1 MGEILSSLDN
11 RETKHCSIII
21 PTRDQIGFLRTCI
34 EGILASH
41 IDFNYEIVVVDNDS
55 EEAISK
61 EYLREIAEH
70 DRIRVLLWHK
80 PFNYSAIN
88 NFAAAQCNS
97 ELLCFLNND
106 IEIIDKYWLTKLAV
120 IANAEDIG
128 AVGCRLLYPDDTI
141 QHAGVALDQ
150 TSVAKHIGLSEP
162 SSFLSDLGIS
172 GVVEVPAVTAACLV
186 MRKDLFSE
194 LGGFDEEN
202 LAVSYND
209 VDLCLRIAERRLPIL
224 LESDV
229 AHIHHESISRQ
240 SDELDINRPRAL
252 QEFEYMK
259 TRWASRLQGE
269 SYDSGLP
276 AFLTDQTKTPR
287 LKDMAAGQN
296 YPVSKRSSAGGPH
309 QQLEQRYRELQAHVQ
324 RVEEAHRLIENSI
337 FWRITAP
344 LRALRNF
351 IFGGGGTSEP
361 SESNPIT
368 NEDTVVASAALSN
381 HGNSTTK
388 PPDSKEAHKAE
399 AKSQLELFLSSE
411 KTLVF
416 PSHEQP
422 AISILLVFYN
432 NAPLS
437 FLCLQS
443 ILQYADVS
451 YEVIIVDNDS
461 SDDTDQLLSNLENA
475 TIIRNSDN
483 LGFVKAVN
491 QGAEQARGEN
501 LLLLNNDAALEE
513 NCLSAALNTLNSSDD
528 IGAVGGKIVLLDGNL
543 QEAGSIIW
551 SDGACLGYG
560 RNANIEDGEYMF
572 RRDVDYCSGAF
583 LLFNASLF
591 SEMDGF
597 DEDYAPAYYE
607 ESDFCIRLQERGLR
621 IVYEPQAV
629 ITHYEFAST
638 GGISGASQL
647 QQEHREILCRKHGNY
662 LSQQKRNAS
671 DKALFARTANRHPNI
686 LIIDDRVPYP
696 SLGAGYPRCC
706 HILNSLSKMPAN
718 LTFYPLLFPDDD
730 WEKTYE
736 VLPREIEVMLN
747 KGRTELANFLRERRG
762 FFDTIMVSRVH
773 NMEIFNEIVK
783 SEPALVEGC
792 RIVYDAEAISAPREV
807 LRRRFWGENVSAEE
821 EQEEIK
827 AELRQAMDSD
837 CVLAVSAQEA
847 AIYQQRGISNT
858 VVLGHTVDLKPDP
871 APFAGRHGLLFVGA
885 LRDEGSPNVD
895 SLLWFLV
902 NCLPLIEKKLPD
914 VRLYVV
920 GDSTAPS
927 LSTVT
932 KDNVIFTGRL
942 DSIEDIYDQC
952 RVFVAPTRFAAGIPH
967 KIHEAAG
974 NGIPSVA
981 TALLARQ
988 LGWEDGQ
995 ELLVADTPELFAE
1008 QCVRLHT
1015 DENLWQS
1022 VQAKGMRAVD
1032 RDCSDENFRRSLTD
1046 ALLLEPS
1053 QATQGGN

>member
-1 MGEILSSLDN
+1 MSESPSYPN
-11 RETKHCSIII
+11 NSNSKHCSIII
-21 PTRDQIGFLRTCI
+21 PTRDQISYLRTCI

-41 IDFNYEIVVVDNDS
+41 IDFDYEIIVIDNNS
-55 EEAISK
+55 EETVSK
-61 EYLREIAEH
+61 EYLGEIARHE
-70 DRIRVLLWHK
+70 RVRVLTWPK

-106 IEIIDKYWLTKLAV
+106 IEIVDKDWLTKLAA
-120 IANAEDIG
+120 IAEDAG
-128 AVGCRLLYPDDTI
+128 AVGCRLLYPDKTI

-150 TSVAKHIGLSEP
+150 TSVAKHIGLSES
-162 SSFLSDLGIS
+162 SSFLSEHGIS

-186 MRKDLFSE
+186 MRNDLFSE

-209 VDLCLRIAERRLPIL
+209 VDLCLRLAERKLPIL

-229 AHIHHESISRQ
+229 VHIHHESVSRQ

-269 SYDSGLP
+269 SYDSGIP
-276 AFLTDQTKTPR
+276 AFWTDQGKTPR

-296 YPVSKRSSAGGPH
+296 HPVSKRSSAGDPY
-309 QQLEQRYRELQAHVQ
+309 QQLEQRYRELQAHAE
-324 RVEEAHRLIENSI
+324 RIEEAHRLIESSI
-337 FWRITAP
+337 FWRATAP
-344 LRALRNF
+344 LRGLRNL
-351 IFGGGGTSEP
+351 ISGSGGASKPGKSSSTAH
-361 SESNPIT
+361 
-368 NEDTVVASAALSN
+368 EDTTVASAALP
-381 HGNSTTK
+381 GNESSSGK
-388 PPDSKEAHKAE
+388 SFDAKEAHKAE
-399 AKSQLELFLSSE
+399 ARSKFESFLSSN
-411 KTLVF
+411 KKLVF
-416 PSHEQP
+416 PVHEQP

-443 ILQYADVS
+443 ILKHADVS
-451 YEVIIVDNDS
+451 YEVLIVDNNS
-461 SDDTDQLLSNLENA
+461 SDDTNKLLGVLENA
-475 TIIRNSDN
+475 TVIRNNDN

-491 QGAEQARGEN
+491 QGAGQAQGEN
-501 LLLLNNDAALEE
+501 LLLLNNDASLEE
-513 NCLSAALNTLNSSDD
+513 NCLSAAINTLKSSED
-528 IGAVGGKIVLLDGNL
+528 IGAVGGKIVLLDGSL

-551 SDGACLGYG
+551 NDGACLGYG
-560 RNANIEDGEYMF
+560 RNASVEDGEYMF

-583 LLFNASLF
+583 LLFNADLF
-591 SEMDGF
+591 AEMDGF

-607 ESDFCIRLQERGLR
+607 ESDFCIRLRGRGLR

-647 QQEHREILCRKHGNY
+647 QQEHREILCRKHGDF
-662 LSQQKRNAS
+662 LSRQKHNDS
-671 DKALFARTANRHPNI
+671 DKALFARTANRLPNV

-706 HILNSLSKMPAN
+706 HILNSLSEMPVN

-730 WEKTYE
+730 WEKSYE
-736 VLPREIEVMLN
+736 ILPREIEIMLN
-747 KGRTELANFLRERRG
+747 RGQAELTNFLRERRG

-773 NMEIFNEIVK
+773 NMEIFNEVIK
-783 SEPALVEGC
+783 ADPSLIKDC

-807 LRRRFWGENVSAEE
+807 LRRRFWGESVSAEE
-821 EQEEIK
+821 EQMEIK
-827 AELRQAMDSD
+827 AELRQAKDSD
-837 CVLAVSAQEA
+837 CVLAVSEQEA
-847 AIYQQRGISNT
+847 ALYQQQGIANT
-858 VVLGHTVDLKPDP
+858 VVLGHTVDLNPDP
-871 APFAGRHGLLFVGA
+871 APFAERHGLLFVGA

-895 SLLWFLV
+895 SLLWFLM
-902 NCLPLIEKKLPD
+902 NCLPLIEKELPD

-920 GDSTAPS
+920 GDSSAPS
-927 LSTVT
+927 LATVA

-942 DSIEDIYDQC
+942 DSIDDIYDQC
-952 RVFVAPTRFAAGIPH
+952 RVFLAPTRFAAGIPH

-981 TALLARQ
+981 TALLTRQ
-988 LGWEDGQ
+988 LGWTDGE

-1008 QCVRLHT
+1008 QCIRLHT

-1022 VQAKGMRAVD
+1022 VQEKGMLAVG

-1046 ALLLEPS
+1046 ALLLEPG
-1053 QATQGGN
+1053 QATS